1 MVAVKKPVG
10 TVTRG
15 TTNPNRLRRVDRYI
29 AALPV
34 LRRTDH
40 PVVVDLGFGAS
51 PITAV
56 ELLSRL
62 AKVNPNT

>member
-1 MVAVKKPVG
+1 
-10 TVTRG
+10 VTRG

-40 PVVVDLGFGAS
+40 PVVVDLGF
-51 PITAV
+51 
-56 ELLSRL
+56 
-62 AKVNPNT
+62 